1 MNETLRQYGVALFG
15 GTPTELRDS
24 YTRCPARQLR
34 AYEARMREAGRSIH
48 VEWFD
53 AGHGGLTP
61 DQRIAFHEQALQFA
75 GDILSD

>member
-1 MNETLRQYGVALFG
+1 
-15 GTPTELRDS
+15 
-24 YTRCPARQLR
+24 
-34 AYEARMREAGRSIH
+34 MREAGRSIH

-75 GDILSD
+75 GEILSD